1 MHEGIGTWWDLFL
14 ATARVCEKCGQHVR
28 ALTYADASLDHPRTP
43 GSTALPMT
51 RAMQQRIRG
60 RCLASLG
67 RTADAATA
75 FEAAAELASKHEL
88 FFLEVLA
95 LRDFK
100 LHILDA
106 AGHGEHASRR
116 LGQALRR
123 LRNPESMSQLLMGL
137 DAAQLIALAPP
148 DSSYRLSFD
157 GGGEAPPDASHHTVY
172 EQQDPAE
179 QRLRAELSV
188 LKLKALKKRA
198 RESGVDEE
206 QLEDAD
212 DANDVKSTVVQ
223 LIVDAVSAASGD
235 PRPAPEPEP
244 APELNTAARKAELE
258 AMSVLALHKQA
269 VSVGL
274 DVTTTL
280 KDAMASAAPK
290 QELVRLLLAVPP

>member
-1 MHEGIGTWWDLFL
+1 
-14 ATARVCEKCGQHVR
+14 
-28 ALTYADASLDHPRTP
+28 
-43 GSTALPMT
+43 
-51 RAMQQRIRG
+51 
-60 RCLASLG
+60 
-67 RTADAATA
+67 
-75 FEAAAELASKHEL
+75 
-88 FFLEVLA
+88 
-95 LRDFK
+95 
-100 LHILDA
+100 
-106 AGHGEHASRR
+106 
-116 LGQALRR
+116 
-123 LRNPESMSQLLMGL
+123 MGL

-244 APELNTAARKAELE
+244 VPELNTAARKAELE